1 MPDESNVRNVTLT
14 GADDAAEAPP
24 PFFVRWWFL
33 AGVAAVGVWAY
44 ASLPPIQRRQSNVRL
59 PIFRS
64 SAETTCF
71 SSLGQP
77 EI

>member
-1 MPDESNVRNVTLT
+1 LNLLWSAVLAALPPAAAT
-14 GADDAAEAPP
+14 GRSPPAGALAAPAIM
-24 PFFVRWWFL
+24 L
-33 AGVAAVGVWAY
+33 VARIKA
-44 ASLPPIQRRQSNVRL
+44 PPIQRRQSNVRL